1 VFVLGMPRSGT
12 TLVEQILASHPSVHG
27 AGELSTLRRLTDQH
41 GGIVDLPKVLTP
53 QLATQIGEA
62 YLAETA
68 LLAGGKAQIVDKMP
82 SNFLQAG
89 LIPLILPGARII
101 HVRRN
106 AVDNCLSCY
115 TKLFAR
121 EQLFTYDLVEL
132 GQFYRDYESIMA
144 HWRKVLPPERFI
156 EVDYE
161 AVVEDLEGQARRLIE
176 FLGLPWDEA
185 VVDFHKT
192 KRPVRT
198 ASVNQVRQPLFKS
211 SVGRW
216 KPYANRLKS
225 LTDALGP
232 RET

>member
-1 VFVLGMPRSGT
+1 MPRSGT
-12 TLVEQILASHPSVHG
+12 TLVEQILASHPSVFG
-27 AGELSTLRRLTDQH
+27 AGELSTLRRLADKH
-41 GGIVDLPKVLTP
+41 GGIVDLPKI
-53 QLATQIGEA
+53 LAPELARSMGEA

-68 LLAGGKAQIVDKMP
+68 LLAGGKARVVDKMP

-101 HVRRN
+101 HIRRD

-115 TKLFAR
+115 SKLFAR
-121 EQLFTYDLVEL
+121 EQLFTYNLAEL
-132 GQFYRDYESIMA
+132 GQFYRDYEALMA
-144 HWRKVLPPERFI
+144 HWRNVLSPNRFI

-161 AVVEDLEGQARRLIE
+161 AVVDDQEGQSRRLIE
-176 FLGLPWDEA
+176 FLGLPWDET
-185 VVDFHKT
+185 VLEFHKT

-216 KPYANRLKS
+216 KPFAKRLKS

-232 RET
+232 REA